1 MKVLKFGGTS
11 VADSKSINK
20 VISILN
26 NNDDNLF
33 IIVSAFAGVTNLLQ
47 ECLNLKGKQTEEI
60 LKKIESRH
68 LEVIDNLSTLDAQ
81 SSLKSFLKEKLNEL
95 EDILD
100 AISTIDEVTQK
111 TVSKVLTLGE
121 ILSSSIIFE
130 ILKQK
135 SFDISYID
143 SREVIYSKSY
153 DNNEVLDNDRSSIS
167 IKNKLDLIKSKLIIA
182 PGYICSNE
190 NNEISNL
197 GRGGSDYSAAIFA
210 KYSNAKSL
218 EIWTDVSGVYS
229 ANPKIVKKALPIE
242 YLTYKEAMELSFFGA
257 KVIYFPTLQPLIEEN
272 IPVYIKNTFEPND
285 DGTCISNSTKLDKDE
300 IVKGLDEKGL
310 VFLL

>member
-1 MKVLKFGGTS
+1 LKVLKFGGTS
-11 VADSKSINK
+11 VADSKSIIK

-33 IIVSAFAGVTNLLQ
+33 IIVSAFGGVTNLLQ
-47 ECLNLKGKQTEEI
+47 ECLSLKGKQTEKI

-143 SREVIYSKSY
+143 SREVIYTKSY

-182 PGYICSNE
+182 PGYICSDE

-285 DGTCISNSTKLDKDE
+285 DGTCISNSTKIDK
-300 IVKGLDEKGL
+300 EKLLKEL
-310 VFLL
+310 VT